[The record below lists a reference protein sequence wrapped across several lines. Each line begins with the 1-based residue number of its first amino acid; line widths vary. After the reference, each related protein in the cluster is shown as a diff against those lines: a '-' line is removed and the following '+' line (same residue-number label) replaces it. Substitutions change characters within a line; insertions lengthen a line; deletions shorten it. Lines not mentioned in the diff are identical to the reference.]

1 MIKCGL
7 CGKIKTKQNHWW
19 TLAWNLT
26 LRSTFTFPMEAELTQ
41 YIPTRVTVVTNETH
55 YCGIECLSKAESM
68 VRSGENPVREIPE

>member
-26 LRSTFTFPMEAELTQ
+26 LRSTYSFPMESELTES
-41 YIPTRVTVVTNETH
+41 YGIPTDSESN

-68 VRSGENPVREIPE
+68 VRNGQSPVREIPE